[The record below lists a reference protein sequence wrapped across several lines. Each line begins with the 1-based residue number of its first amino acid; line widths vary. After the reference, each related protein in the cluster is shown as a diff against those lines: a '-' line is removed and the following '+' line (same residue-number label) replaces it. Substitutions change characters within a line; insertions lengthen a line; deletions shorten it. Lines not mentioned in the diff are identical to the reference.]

1 MDESRAPHRGA
12 SAATRAALQASLE
25 RQRGHVLGIVDGMTD
40 AQLTDSKL
48 PSGWTC
54 IGLVQHLAID
64 VEHYWFS
71 CIVGGVSLDVFEE
84 CGDDATH
91 FWRVDA
97 GVAPSAV
104 LERYR
109 AEIDASN
116 RVIAATELD
125 APPSQRDE
133 WWGEWSVPDHRFIL
147 LHVIAETACHAGHL
161 DAAREL
167 TDGRQWITL

>member
-1 MDESRAPHRGA
+1 MATSRET
-12 SAATRAALQASLE
+12 ATRDALRASLD
-25 RQRGHVLGIVDGMTD
+25 RQRNHVLGIIDGMSD
-40 AQLTDSKL
+40 AQLREPKL

-71 CIVGGVSLDVFEE
+71 CIVGGASRDAFEGE
-84 CGDDATH
+84 GDDATY
-91 FWRVDA
+91 FWRVDD
-97 GVAPSAV
+97 GVRPATV
-104 LERYR
+104 IDRYR
-109 AEIDASN
+109 AEIELSN
-116 RVIAATELD
+116 KVIEATELD

-133 WWGEWSVPDHRFIL
+133 WWGEWRVPDHRFIL

-167 TDGRQWITL
+167 TDGRQWVTL